1 MNPQHNKLAGA
12 ILVAGVVA
20 MAATVLANHLFP
32 KDYGRDDGERGFAL
46 VDPSLIGIAIPAAAT
61 ATVAVADPILG
72 LLATASVE
80 DGMRA
85 FRKCAACHTPDKGG
99 ANRVGPNMWD
109 IVNAKKGH
117 ADGFAYSQALLDKGG
132 NWNYASLNLFL
143 YKPKEY
149 IAGTKMNFAGIK
161 DAQERAN
168 VIAYLRSLSDSPAA
182 LPSEAEI
189 AAEIEALTPQKP
201 KELDAAPEA
210 GESPVSDA
218 E

>member
-20 MAATVLANHLFP
+20 MATTVLANHLFP
-32 KDYGRDDGERGFAL
+32 KDYSHDDGERAFAL
-46 VDPSLIGIAIPAAAT
+46 VDPSLIGTAIPAAAT

-117 ADGFAYSQALLDKGG
+117 VDGFAYSQALLDKGG
-132 NWNYASLNLFL
+132 QWNYASLNLFL
-143 YKPKEY
+143 YKPKDY
-149 IAGTKMNFAGIK
+149 ISGTKMNFAGIK
-161 DAQERAN
+161 DVQERAN

-182 LPSEAEI
+182 LPTEAEI